1 MLPIREKQMKE
12 ACGLEGE
19 RRAKKMSFV
28 SKGLRNCYFWW
39 LLSPAAVSS
48 LELHEPS
55 LCGGLN
61 GDPQNIRPPG
71 TSESDLIW
79 NSLCR
84 RH

>member
-48 LELHEPS
+48 LELHDLPVWRTEWRP
-55 LCGGLN
+55 
-61 GDPQNIRPPG
+61 PKIRPPG